1 MGRSEREGE
10 QGGSKRRDS
19 AGKAK
24 KKKAKKRRAEAQDD
38 GAPAALNAADG
49 GAAARPLPPAAP
61 QERLL
66 AAAGSHDSDST
77 TSQQDGAPGAT
88 GGADEAA
95 PATAAAPA
103 GPAAEGGGARKRA
116 GKAAPVLPWMRVPIA
131 IEASEG
137 TLLEEVQGLDP
148 RLRRALEGT
157 GIEVLF
163 PVQTVAWRE
172 TAGGASPAHDICI
185 CAPTGSGKT
194 LSYALPVLQA
204 LSGRAV
210 PRLRALVVLPTRD
223 LAVQVFGVLA
233 GLCPALGLAACL
245 AAGKASLA
253 AEAQLLASGGVDIL
267 VATPGRLIA
276 HLEGTPGFTLRH
288 LRFLVIDR
296 LGLHCPR
303 YIAMSA
309 VDHRYQLPRSLQEL
323 KLVVPA
329 ERKPAALAALLQEL
343 RGEQTIVFTSSV
355 EATHRL
361 HLLLAA
367 LPCLPDRAVEFSS
380 LVAPAERAARLE
392 AFRSGK
398 AKVLVCSDAMTR
410 GMDVAGVA
418 NVVNYDAPVY
428 VKTYVHRAGRTARA
442 GRAGRVFT
450 LLRHED
456 VRHFKG
462 MLRKADNTFVRAH
475 RLAKGALEAVRDDVD
490 AALEAMGAALAA
502 EAEAERARG
511 GAAGPAAAVAPA
523 VAKEAATAATGVVA
537 EGQAARAAGG
547 QQRAWGGGRGAPKRR
562 KVSEA
567 PEFSLLPPAP

>member
-204 LSGRAV
+204 LSGCAV

-288 LRFLVIDR
+288 LRFLVVDETDR
-296 LGLHCPR
+296 LLRQAYQGWLPK
-303 YIAMSA
+303 AM
-309 VDHRYQLPRSLQEL
+309 
-323 KLVVPA
+323 
-329 ERKPAALAALLQEL
+329 AAL
-343 RGEQTIVFTSSV
+343 
-355 EATHRL
+355 
-361 HLLLAA
+361 
-367 LPCLPDRAVEFSS
+367 
-380 LVAPAERAARLE
+380 
-392 AFRSGK
+392 SG
-398 AKVLVCSDAMTR
+398 
-410 GMDVAGVA
+410 
-418 NVVNYDAPVY
+418 
-428 VKTYVHRAGRTARA
+428 
-442 GRAGRVFT
+442 
-450 LLRHED
+450 
-456 VRHFKG
+456 
-462 MLRKADNTFVRAH
+462 
-475 RLAKGALEAVRDDVD
+475 
-490 AALEAMGAALAA
+490 
-502 EAEAERARG
+502 G
-511 GAAGPAAAVAPA
+511 GAAAAPAA
-523 VAKEAATAATGVVA
+523 GC
-537 EGQAARAAGG
+537 RSAAGG
-547 QQRAWGGGRGAPKRR
+547 EICGVCHPHSRPFQDRPPGPA
-562 KVSEA
+562 
-567 PEFSLLPPAP
+567 LPPIHRHERGGPPVPAAPQPAGAEAGGAS